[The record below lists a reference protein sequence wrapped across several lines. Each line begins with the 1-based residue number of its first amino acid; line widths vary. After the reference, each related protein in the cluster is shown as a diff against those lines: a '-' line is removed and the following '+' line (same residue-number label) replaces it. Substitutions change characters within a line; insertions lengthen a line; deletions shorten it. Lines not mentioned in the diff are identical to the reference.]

1 MSQKSADRFS
11 KNLSNESGQG
21 FVEYLL
27 ILLFALSTSL
37 VLARTMGR
45 AMDSGIL
52 LFGGTLEAD
61 LKTGRNP
68 LNGWRN

>member
-1 MSQKSADRFS
+1 MFQGSAQSCS

-27 ILLFALSTSL
+27 ILLFALSTSM

-45 AMDSGIL
+45 AMDSGL
-52 LFGGTLEAD
+52 LIFGGTLEQD

-68 LNGWRN
+68 LNGWKN